1 MVGDSAHVVGD
12 IAQVAGEIAP
22 YITAAAGAYGLTVL
36 ARTQE
41 QAADATVAMG
51 RRLAQRIFGV
61 RAADEALP
69 EALADV
75 VAEPDDADSVAALRK
90 AVRKALLA
98 DEELAADV
106 RALLPRAP
114 VAVHAGEGSQT
125 VVGSVIGGDSVQIG
139 VVRGDVHIGTSPRA

>member
-1 MVGDSAHVVGD
+1 MVGD
-12 IAQVAGEIAP
+12 IAQVAGETAP
-22 YITAAAGAYGLTVL
+22 YITAAAGAYGLAVL

-41 QAADATVAMG
+41 QAADATVALG

-61 RAADEALP
+61 RAEDEALP

-114 VAVHAGEGSQT
+114 FVHAGDGSQA